1 MWGTPDESLALS
13 LFILNSCA
21 SQNPGARNMT
31 EDKFLVLVDE
41 YKAQIYH
48 HTLYLLG
55 NCEDAEDIT
64 QETFIKAWEHRA
76 KLRPRTIRSWLL
88 KCAQNLCF
96 NLLKRNQFQT
106 PLMEG
111 DDAEFEALLQI
122 HTGRSNPP
130 PDEIIIKQE
139 LKDFVRCAIRKL
151 PPDMRVVIIMR
162 ELDGMSFKEIA
173 KVTKQREGTVRST
186 ACRARKKLRELLRL
200 YWRNEK

>member
-1 MWGTPDESLALS
+1 MKE
-13 LFILNSCA
+13 N
-21 SQNPGARNMT
+21 
-31 EDKFLVLVDE
+31 EFLELVNK

-55 NCEDAEDIT
+55 NREDAEDIT

-76 KLRPRTIRSWLL
+76 ELRPQTIRPWLL

-96 NLLKRNQFQT
+96 NLLKRHKFQE
-106 PLMEG
+106 PLTEG
-111 DDAEFEALLQI
+111 DETELEMLLHK
-122 HTGRSNPP
+122 HTHLSNPS
-130 PDEIIIKQE
+130 PDEIIIKRE
-139 LKDFVRCAIRKL
+139 LKEFVQCAISKL

-173 KVTKQREGTVRST
+173 TVTKQPEGTVRST

-200 YWRNEK
+200 YWRNDE

>member
-1 MWGTPDESLALS
+1 MRKNE
-13 LFILNSCA
+13 
-21 SQNPGARNMT
+21 
-31 EDKFLVLVDE
+31 FLVLVDK
-41 YKAQIYH
+41 YKAQIYQ

-55 NCEDAEDIT
+55 NREDAEDIT

-96 NLLKRNQFQT
+96 NLLKRRQFQM

-111 DDAEFEALLQI
+111 DDAEFEALLEI
-122 HTGRSNPP
+122 HTCPLNPP
-130 PDEIIIKQE
+130 PDELIIKQE
-139 LKDFVRCAIRKL
+139 LKEFVRCAISKL

-173 KVTKQREGTVRST
+173 KVTKQPEGTVRST

-200 YWRNEK
+200 YWRNEQ